1 MLVYPAKMGTL
12 VFVEGP
18 FDAIR
23 VWQAGYSACALLGNS
38 LGEKK
43 ADIVLSH
50 LERLD
55 PRRVWVL
62 LDADAESHALKLTY
76 FLQRHGIPGRN
87 ATEGLSLLGRKD
99 PGECTPEEI
108 VSLLSPG

>member
-43 ADIVLSH
+43 ADIVINH
-50 LERLD
+50 VERLD

-62 LDADAESHALKLTY
+62 LDSDAESHALKVTH
-76 FLQRHGIPGRN
+76 FLYRNNIPARN
-87 ATEGLSLLGRKD
+87 VTESLSALGKKD

-108 VSLLSPG
+108 VHLLT